1 MGWMERW
8 TGMDINGKDI
18 VFLLATNTMDSVVA
32 NLAHNVAS
40 TSRHCTS
47 RRRRSTIHGDFGKVE
62 GGR

>member
-1 MGWMERW
+1 
-8 TGMDINGKDI
+8 MDINGKDI